1 MAVKEWIKTTVRLVR
16 GGMIE
21 VRSDI
26 FALLL
31 GIVSST
37 SRGVYDNTM
46 PVVSAKR
53 DFWRRQQPFAE
64 VVRVVSVLVF
74 VVVAVPCAFADDGRM
89 LPVKQVV
96 EQAKAAWESGAVTSA
111 LELLEQG
118 GHAYPHTPALHKL
131 RGDILST
138 FRDLKEAVQAY
149 DHALAAESTV
159 LDVRWAKWAVLVRWG
174 QDEEAIGE
182 LRTIVQID
190 AKNPLAHWR
199 LAQELRKMD
208 RLEESLESYKRAV
221 ELKPEFQGWRLALAR
236 ARFDVLDYPGADTD
250 LHYVLE
256 HAPPGSPLE
265 LPAKNQ
271 LAQLHESMERGR
283 RFTPALMPTASAT
296 QLKEW
301 AAMRSDAWN
310 LFEAGRYQ
318 EAEPLYRK
326 LLALNSSDP
335 IATHQLG
342 LTLMQLDRC
351 EEALAVFGN
360 ISNLNPSEEDFADT
374 TYRMGQCYVKLQRWE
389 EAFIH
394 FQILYD
400 AAVEFEQ
407 ANKDVPFPSGT
418 RVLAKDKIARWLDK
432 VTPHVPELVKLKEEE
447 ANRERE
453 VRNQPVLSEEA
464 LYARATERIKAQKT
478 LETGVAIAGRDAD
491 FSWFRFVI
499 PATKV
504 VRDDFPTG
512 AHEFIPL
519 NPGDTFLT
527 TQPEIYLVFRL
538 VSDSFDAVPLTARC
552 GQETSDMS
560 EDPQTIVQ
568 DRVMTTTNDRSG
580 YFLLTPP
587 KTGWSPGL
595 YRCGLFAGEQTSAY
609 SYVDEVRFQIGEA
622 SIVQGHDSGRV
633 AH

>member
-1 MAVKEWIKTTVRLVR
+1 MWAVKNRLPYHLTTVL
-16 GGMIE
+16 
-21 VRSDI
+21 
-26 FALLL
+26 FCLLL
-31 GIVSST
+31 GIVQVTGAEDSS
-37 SRGVYDNTM
+37 
-46 PVVSAKR
+46 
-53 DFWRRQQPFAE
+53 
-64 VVRVVSVLVF
+64 VRSV
-74 VVVAVPCAFADDGRM
+74 DKIM
-89 LPVKQVV
+89 

-111 LELLEQG
+111 LELLEQEI
-118 GHAYPHTPALHKL
+118 HDHSQMLALHKL

-138 FRDLKEAVQAY
+138 LRDPKEAVQAY
-149 DHALAAESTV
+149 DRVLAQDAGA

-174 QDEEAIGE
+174 QGEEAIAE
-182 LRTIVQID
+182 LRTIVKLD
-190 AKNPLAHWR
+190 AKNPLSHWR

-221 ELKPEFQGWRLALAR
+221 DLRPELLGWRLALAR
-236 ARFDVLDYPGADTD
+236 ARFDVLDYPGTDAD
-250 LHYVLE
+250 LRSVLE
-256 HAPPGSPLE
+256 QAPPGSPLE
-265 LPAKNQ
+265 LPARNQ

-283 RFTPALMPTASAT
+283 RFAPALTPSATAT

-301 AAMRSDAWN
+301 AAIRSDAWN

-318 EAEPLYRK
+318 EAEPMYRR
-326 LLALNSSDP
+326 LLVLNPSDP

-360 ISNLNPSEEDFADT
+360 ISNLNPNEEDFADT
-374 TYRMGQCYVKLQRWE
+374 TYRMGQCYVKLERWE
-389 EAFIH
+389 EAFLH
-394 FQILYD
+394 FQLLYD
-400 AAVEFEQ
+400 TAVEFEE
-407 ANKDVPFPSGT
+407 ANKDVPFPAGT
-418 RVLAKDKIARWLDK
+418 RVLAKEKIARWLEK

-447 ANRERE
+447 DKRQKDSGTQA
-453 VRNQPVLSEEA
+453 VVLSEEA
-464 LYARATERIKAQKT
+464 LYAKAIEKIKVQKT

-519 NPGDTFLT
+519 NPGDIFPT

-538 VSDSFDAVPLTARC
+538 VSDSFDTVPLTARC
-552 GQETSDMS
+552 SVETRDMT
-560 EDPQTIVQ
+560 EDQQTLVQ

-587 KTGWSPGL
+587 QTGWSPGL

-609 SYVDEVRFQIGEA
+609 SYVDEVRFRVVEA
-622 SIVQGHDSGRV
+622 R
-633 AH
+633 